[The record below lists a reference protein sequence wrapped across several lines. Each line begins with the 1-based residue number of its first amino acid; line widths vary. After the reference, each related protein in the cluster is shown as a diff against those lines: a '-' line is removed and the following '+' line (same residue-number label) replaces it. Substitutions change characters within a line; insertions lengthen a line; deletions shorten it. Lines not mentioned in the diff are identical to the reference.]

1 MKIYLKLNEA
11 TIGVAFVL
19 DKLSCNFNNNLNL
32 NFALFS
38 NKAFVGLGSCDNMQT
53 DQGFK

>member
-38 NKAFVGLGSCDNMQT
+38 NKAFVGLGSCDNIQT
-53 DQGFK
+53 KR